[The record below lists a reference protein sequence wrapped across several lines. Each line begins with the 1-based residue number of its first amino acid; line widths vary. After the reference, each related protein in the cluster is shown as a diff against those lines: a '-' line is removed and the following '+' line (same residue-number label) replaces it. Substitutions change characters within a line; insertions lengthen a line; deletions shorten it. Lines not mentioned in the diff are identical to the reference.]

1 MKKHY
6 QVTTENG
13 LRIMACGK
21 KFESRDHEENLL
33 ANVTCKSCLSIMKK
47 VYDKQAYEDQCDYDM
62 DRL

>member
-1 MKKHY
+1 
-6 QVTTENG
+6 
-13 LRIMACGK
+13 MACGK